1 MHYCTIGMDA
11 THTYKPLPKHP
22 LPADAQEFLASL
34 SPVERKLQELAREN
48 LGSSYFMEKTNGYKA
63 WVSKKKGKTG

>member
-11 THTYKPLPKHP
+11 TQTNKPLPKHP
-22 LPADAQEFLASL
+22 LPADANEFLASL

-48 LGSSYFMEKTNGYKA
+48 LGSSYFMEKTNGYRA
-63 WVSKKKGKTG
+63 WAAKRLTK